1 MELLGKKIK
10 MNSGFGIPAAGFGTW
25 QSEPEKTAAS
35 VCKAIECG
43 FRHIDTA
50 ALYGNEAE
58 VGDGVRLGL
67 EKTGLSREDI
77 FITTKVWNTDRGYGR
92 TLRAFEK
99 SLKALKLD
107 YVDLYLIHW
116 PAVASQYQCWKELNN
131 ETWKAMEKLVDEGL
145 VRSIGVSNFLPH
157 HLEPLM
163 ESARIMPAVNQ
174 IEYHPGWTQKA
185 SVEFCRR
192 NGIVLE
198 AWSPLANGDALR
210 CPELIDIASK
220 YNRSVSQV
228 VLNWV
233 SACGIIPLSK
243 SVTPSRIEEN
253 AHSFD
258 FELSQEDI
266 NAISALTGV
275 GGKCRDSD
283 TVVY

>member
-1 MELLGKKIK
+1 M
-10 MNSGFGIPAAGFGTW
+10 
-25 QSEPEKTAAS
+25 
-35 VCKAIECG
+35 
-43 FRHIDTA
+43 
-50 ALYGNEAE
+50 
-58 VGDGVRLGL
+58 
-67 EKTGLSREDI
+67 
-77 FITTKVWNTDRGYGR
+77 
-92 TLRAFEK
+92 RAFEK

-185 SVEFCRR
+185 CVEFCRR

-210 CPELIDIASK
+210 CPELIAIASR
-220 YNRSVSQV
+220 YGRSVSQI

>member
-1 MELLGKKIK
+1 
-10 MNSGFGIPAAGFGTW
+10 
-25 QSEPEKTAAS
+25 
-35 VCKAIECG
+35 
-43 FRHIDTA
+43 
-50 ALYGNEAE
+50 
-58 VGDGVRLGL
+58 
-67 EKTGLSREDI
+67 
-77 FITTKVWNTDRGYGR
+77 
-92 TLRAFEK
+92 
-99 SLKALKLD
+99 
-107 YVDLYLIHW
+107 
-116 PAVASQYQCWKELNN
+116 
-131 ETWKAMEKLVDEGL
+131 MEKLVDEGL